1 MSADLVTLLGD
12 VGLTRNEALAL
23 LCLLEAPEEEG
34 LTGYE
39 VAARSGIPRSAVY
52 TVLRRLEQAG
62 AAFSNGANPARYL
75 PTSPDRF
82 VRELRRT
89 TTSRYDRLAAGLARL
104 PRRADPEPVWIVSRY
119 DGVLERAAR
128 MLEDAST
135 AVYLSAWP
143 RELDALHTPL
153 RAAAS
158 RGVHAVLHSPAPLE
172 TTIPGF
178 ACWSE
183 DGTDASRAQ
192 WSHKLL
198 LVVDREQALVGG
210 AEPGG
215 DNQAVWTRNPSLVDV
230 ATNHIILDI
239 TLLSE
244 RSDRSCA
251 EDVAGMMRT
260 VVPAADD

>member
-1 MSADLVTLLGD
+1 MNESLTALLCD

-23 LCLLEAPEEEG
+23 LCLLEAPEDGE

-82 VRELRRT
+82 VRDLRAAST
-89 TTSRYDRLAAGLARL
+89 TRFDRLASGLARL
-104 PRRADPEPVWIVSRY
+104 PRRADPEPVWVVSRY
-119 DGVLERAAR
+119 EGVLERAAR
-128 MLEDAST
+128 MLEDAKS

-143 RELDALHTPL
+143 RELEALAEPL
-153 RAAAS
+153 AAAGR
-158 RGVHAVLHSPAPLE
+158 RGLHAVLHAPVPLALPPE
-172 TTIPGF
+172 GFGTWGDDGSDTTRVSW
-178 ACWSE
+178 A
-183 DGTDASRAQ
+183 
-192 WSHKLL
+192 HKMLL
-198 LVVDREQALVGG
+198 IVDREQALIGG

-239 TLLSE
+239 TLIAARQGRDCS
-244 RSDRSCA
+244 

-260 VVPAADD
+260 VVPPA